1 MKALRKVEGEKLQR
15 LVTIFERRA
24 AAQAALNQISS
35 ELHTACLMLDIDEER
50 HELDLQTGEIT
61 EKGQSQP
68 AEAV

>member
-1 MKALRKVEGEKLQR
+1 MKVRKVEGEKLQR
-15 LVTIFERRA
+15 LVTIFERQA

-35 ELHTACLMLDIDEER
+35 ELHTACLMLDIDEKR
-50 HELDLQTGEIT
+50 HGLDLQTGEIT